1 MNAISGQIQR
11 FIEDLRG
18 AGISVSPVAAE
29 DCYRSLALTDWSTET
44 VFYTALL
51 CTLLKE
57 SAFIPVFQA
66 IYNKNFHFHKLVPS
80 PPEKELKHADAIAM
94 DVIGSG
100 QASGRQK
107 EMQQSSGQPSCPHP
121 ADADHRHKDWFA
133 LDFYTA
139 TYSASAEDIRKMEQL
154 IPLLGKR
161 MAAKIIMKKRHHRI
175 GRLDFRRT
183 IRSSMSTGGVP
194 IDIRVKKKAPEKP
207 VIFALCDVSRS
218 CLHFSYFSLSL
229 VYLLEK
235 FYRQVRS
242 FAFIDETDEITSL
255 IKKES
260 YAHLRSKVL
269 TEANVCGNSGYTNY
283 GRSLASFRERYGKE
297 LSSRA
302 YVLIFGD
309 ARTNWFA
316 TNPDILKDIQRRVKR
331 IYWFDPEPKDDWG
344 SGDSEILVYQ
354 KYCTRVF
361 ECCNLNQLAQAISDI
376 V

>member
-1 MNAISGQIQR
+1 MNAIAGQIQH
-11 FIEDLRG
+11 FIGDLRG
-18 AGISVSPVAAE
+18 AGISVNPGAVE
-29 DCYRSLALTDWSTET
+29 DCYRSLALTDWSSET
-44 VFYTALL
+44 VFYTTLL

-57 SAFIPVFQA
+57 STFIPVFQDV
-66 IYNKNFHFHKLVPS
+66 YNKNFHSYDTTAAEL
-80 PPEKELKHADAIAM
+80 EKEFMHSNAIAM
-94 DVIGSG
+94 NIIGSG
-100 QASGRQK
+100 QASSKR
-107 EMQQSSGQPSCPHP
+107 EDIQQNFNQSDCRHP
-121 ADADHRHKDWFA
+121 MNAGNRHKDWFA

-139 TYSASAEDIRKMEQL
+139 TYSASVEDIRKMEQL
-154 IPLLGKR
+154 IPQLGKR
-161 MAAKIIMKKRHHRI
+161 MAAKMIMKKRHHQA
-175 GRLDFRRT
+175 GSFDFRRT
-183 IRSSMSTGGVP
+183 IRSSMNTGGVP
-194 IDIRVKKKAPEKP
+194 MDVQVKKKTPEKP

-242 FAFIDETDEITSL
+242 FAFIDQTDEITSL

-269 TEANVCGNSGYTNY
+269 TEANVCGNSGYTDY
-283 GRSLASFRERYGKE
+283 GQSLASFNEHYGKN
-297 LSSRA
+297 LSPRA
-302 YVLIFGD
+302 CVLIFGD

-316 TNPDILKDIQRRVKR
+316 TNPDILKDIKGRVKR
-331 IYWFDPEPKDDWG
+331 VYWFNPEPKDEWG

-361 ECCNLNQLAQAISDI
+361 ECCNLNQLADAISDI